1 MKFIFF
7 LMLISTTSFSQI
19 MSTHLLSYSNSIN
32 PIFSK
37 KSKSINLSFDKIKL
51 LDTVSEEKYILKIDI
66 SDRKSEL
73 SGISNDFNLAG
84 GVAALNNYGLLGG
97 ALALGL
103 NSSKQFSIKNTNGS
117 VALNHSKFDSLFK
130 FSYRIVKL
138 IDSGLSLDPISIT
151 YYFKVDNIEMSLE
164 VDQTISSSQ
173 KMDVNGNRILAISD
187 KKVFLKIDESIFIM
201 LVLKFKM
208 FTNETLVSINELW
221 PK

>member
-1 MKFIFF
+1 
-7 LMLISTTSFSQI
+7 
-19 MSTHLLSYSNSIN
+19 
-32 PIFSK
+32 
-37 KSKSINLSFDKIKL
+37 LSFDKIKL

-84 GVAALNNYGLLGG
+84 GLSALNNYGLLGG

-103 NSSKQFSIKNTNGS
+103 NSSKQFSIKNTNGA
-117 VALNHSKFDSLFK
+117 VALNRTKFDSLFK
-130 FSYRIVKL
+130 FSNRIVKL

-173 KMDVNGNRILAISD
+173 KMDVNGNRFVAISD
-187 KKVFLKIDESIFIM
+187 KKVFLKIDESVFIM
-201 LVLKFKM
+201 SDSEFMKFAK
-208 FTNETLVSINELW
+208 ETLVSINELW

>member
-1 MKFIFF
+1 MRFIFF
-7 LMLISTTSFSQI
+7 LMLISTTTFSQI

-51 LDTVSEEKYILKIDI
+51 LDTISEEKYILKIDI

-117 VALNHSKFDSLFK
+117 VALNHTKFDSLFK
-130 FSYRIVKL
+130 FSNRIVKL
-138 IDSGLSLDPISIT
+138 IDSELSLDPISIS

-164 VDQTISSSQ
+164 VEQTISSSQ
-173 KMDVNGNRILAISD
+173 KMDVNGNRFVAISD
-187 KKVFLKIDESIFIM
+187 KKVFLKIDESVFIM
-201 LVLKFKM
+201 SDSEFKK
-208 FTNETLVSINELW
+208 FTNETLGSINKLW

>member
-84 GVAALNNYGLLGG
+84 GIAALNNYGLLGG

-117 VALNHSKFDSLFK
+117 VALNHTKFDSLFK
-130 FSYRIVKL
+130 FSNRIVKL
-138 IDSGLSLDPISIT
+138 IDSGLSLDPISIS

-164 VDQTISSSQ
+164 VEQTISSTQ
-173 KMDVNGNRILAISD
+173 KMDVNGNKFVAISD
-187 KKVFLKIDESIFIM
+187 KKVFLKIDESVFIM
-201 LVLKFKM
+201 SDSEFKK
-208 FTNETLVSINELW
+208 FTNETLGSINKLW

>member
-1 MKFIFF
+1 MRFIIF
-7 LMLISTTSFSQI
+7 LMLISSSSFSQI

-130 FSYRIVKL
+130 FSNRIVKL

-173 KMDVNGNRILAISD
+173 KMDVNGNRIVAISD

-201 LVLKFKM
+201 SDSEFKK
-208 FTNETLVSINELW
+208 FTNETLVSINEIW

>member
-1 MKFIFF
+1 MKYIFF

-32 PIFSK
+32 PLFSK

-73 SGISNDFNLAG
+73 SGISNDFTIAG

-117 VALNHSKFDSLFK
+117 VTFNYSKFDSLFK
-130 FSYRIVKL
+130 FSKRIVKL
-138 IDSGLSLDPISIT
+138 IDSGLSSEPISIT

-164 VDQTISSSQ
+164 VEQKVSSSQ
-173 KMDVNGNRILAISD
+173 IIDVNGQKIAVTSD
-187 KKVFLKIDESIFIM
+187 KKVFIKIDESIFIM
-201 LVLKFKM
+201 SDIEFKK
-208 FTNETLVSINELW
+208 FTNETLASIYKIW